1 LQLIGQLDDDK
12 ILKAMN
18 LRSSENF
25 KSADI
30 RVEYRRVVSFTR
42 SAVTDGQFLSTT
54 PSFIGPLTVRL
65 IEALMN
71 RSVSIDIGIALSSSA
86 LYAAQEPTE
95 ADILKLKLEHMADLV
110 SDFNLSRE
118 LWKAM
123 EAGQLL

>member
-1 LQLIGQLDDDK
+1 
-12 ILKAMN
+12 
-18 LRSSENF
+18 
-25 KSADI
+25 
-30 RVEYRRVVSFTR
+30 
-42 SAVTDGQFLSTT
+42 
-54 PSFIGPLTVRL
+54 
-65 IEALMN
+65 MN